1 VTLLKQ
7 STAVDIALGPFLD
20 ETDGKTAETALTIT
34 QPDIRLKKNGGA
46 WAQKNAAQT
55 LTHEENGW
63 YEVSLDTT
71 DTNTLGELI
80 VAIHE
85 SGALPV
91 WRVFQVVPAHVY
103 DGLVAGSDKLQV
115 DVAEWLGTAAATPT
129 VAGVPEVDVTHWNGS
144 AVATPDS
151 AGHPKVTIKDGTGT
165 GELDTLSGK
174 VLLQDGAVTAAAIAA
189 DAITAAK
196 IADGAIDATTFAT
209 GAITAAAI
217 AADAIGASELAADA
231 VTEIQSGL
239 STLTAA
245 GVRTA
250 VGLASANLDTQLGAI
265 DDFLDTEIASII
277 ATLATISGYLD
288 TEVAAI
294 LAAVDTEVAAIKA
307 KTDNLPA
314 APAATGD
321 IPTSTAIRDAVW
333 AKTLTEPSA
342 VPAVTATAIE
352 SLAWLLVLARNKVT
366 QTSTTS
372 TLRND
377 ADSGNIAQAT
387 VSDDGSTFVRSEW
400 T

>member
-1 VTLLKQ
+1 VSTLLKQ
-7 STAVDIALGPFLD
+7 STAVDIGMGPFVD
-20 ETDGKTAETALTIT
+20 STDGNTAETALTIT

-55 LTHEENGW
+55 LSHEENGW
-63 YEVSLDTT
+63 YEVSLDAT

-174 VLLQDGAVTAAAIAA
+174 VLLQDGAVTAAVVAT
-189 DAITAAK
+189 DAI
-196 IADGAIDATTFAT
+196 DDDALSAN
-209 GAITAAAI
+209 
-217 AADAIGASELAADA
+217 A
-231 VTEIQSGL
+231 VTAIQSGL
-239 STLTAA
+239 ATAA
-245 GVRTA
+245 NQT
-250 VGLASANLDTQLGAI
+250 T
-265 DDFLDTEIASII
+265 II
-277 ATLATISGYLD
+277 GYLD
-288 TEVAAI
+288 TEMAAT
-294 LAAVDTEVAAIKA
+294 LAAVDTEIATLVTNVAMLLTNLATLDARVDTEIPAIMA
-307 KTDNLPA
+307 KTDLIPASPA
-314 APAATGD
+314 AVGD
-321 IPTSTAIRDAVW
+321 IPSATAIRDAVW
-333 AKTLTEPSA
+333 AKAMTELVS
-342 VPAVTATAIE
+342 VPGVTGSVLEALE
-352 SLAWLLVLARNKVT
+352 WVFLLARNKVT

-377 ADSGNIAQAT
+377 ADSGNVAQAT
-387 VSDDGSTFVRSEW
+387 VSDDGSTFTRGEW
-400 T
+400 A